1 MIRGVKKQRRRTK
14 TRVMSDEI
22 KDFTEEH
29 EPISEISIMRK
40 VIMNKISIS
49 HIVVMLLTF
58 LFVSKLNG
66 QVTTELIPYRLVP
79 SGAMGYGCWLEV
91 EFIGLPQSMH
101 GDDEVMDMLNRL
113 VVQKETGE
121 IGFNERDFRRN
132 GKNYI
137 LVKIQV
143 PSPYDVLPKS
153 IEVDVEAWDSD
164 DDE

>member
-1 MIRGVKKQRRRTK
+1 
-14 TRVMSDEI
+14 
-22 KDFTEEH
+22 
-29 EPISEISIMRK
+29 
-40 VIMNKISIS
+40 MNKISIS

>member
-1 MIRGVKKQRRRTK
+1 
-14 TRVMSDEI
+14 MSDEI

-101 GDDEVMDMLNRL
+101 GDEEVMDMLNRL

>member
-1 MIRGVKKQRRRTK
+1 
-14 TRVMSDEI
+14 MSDEI

-40 VIMNKISIS
+40 VIMNKFSMS

-79 SGAMGYGCWLEV
+79 SQAIGYGCWLEV

-101 GDDEVMDMLNRL
+101 NDEEMMDMLNRL
-113 VVQKETGE
+113 VVMKETGE

-143 PSPYDVLPKS
+143 TSCPLTMPNSCARSKWGFHHEWIQKLNPTPNS
-153 IEVDVEAWDSD
+153 TCET
-164 DDE
+164 

>member
-1 MIRGVKKQRRRTK
+1 
-14 TRVMSDEI
+14 MSDEI

>member
-1 MIRGVKKQRRRTK
+1 
-14 TRVMSDEI
+14 
-22 KDFTEEH
+22 
-29 EPISEISIMRK
+29 
-40 VIMNKISIS
+40 MNKISIS

-91 EFIGLPQSMH
+91 EFIGLPESMH
-101 GDDEVMDMLNRL
+101 GDEEVMDMLNRL

-153 IEVDVEAWDSD
+153 IEVEVEAWDSD

>member
-1 MIRGVKKQRRRTK
+1 
-14 TRVMSDEI
+14 MSDEI

-91 EFIGLPQSMH
+91 EFIGLPESMH

>member
-1 MIRGVKKQRRRTK
+1 
-14 TRVMSDEI
+14 
-22 KDFTEEH
+22 
-29 EPISEISIMRK
+29 
-40 VIMNKISIS
+40 MNKISIS

-91 EFIGLPQSMH
+91 EFIGLPESMH